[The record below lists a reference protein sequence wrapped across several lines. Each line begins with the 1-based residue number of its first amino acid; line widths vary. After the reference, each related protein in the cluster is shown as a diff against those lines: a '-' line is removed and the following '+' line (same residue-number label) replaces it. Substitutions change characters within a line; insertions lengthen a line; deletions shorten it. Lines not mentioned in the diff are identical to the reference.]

1 MNKNNIITAALIGFI
16 ASIAF
21 ILIQPIFGLS
31 TLTSRHAFA
40 YVKLGE
46 YSEITALVIA
56 WFVHISVS
64 IAYAELSAFIFN
76 INSSLKV
83 NIIQVLFFGWLTTL
97 IATPAN
103 EFVVKLVT
111 TQQFPDLSSLAG
123 LNMEVGPKL
132 WLHIV
137 FFVFVMIGL
146 LLTKNKTLLKMFN
159 S

>member
-1 MNKNNIITAALIGFI
+1 MNKSSIITAAIIGLI
-16 ASIAF
+16 ASIIF
-21 ILIQPIFGLS
+21 ILVQPIFGLS

-40 YVKLGE
+40 YVTLGE
-46 YSEITALVIA
+46 YSELAALMIA

-64 IAYAELSAFIFN
+64 IAYSELSSIIFN
-76 INSSLKV
+76 LNSSLKINV
-83 NIIQVLFFGWLTTL
+83 IQVLFFGWLTTL

-111 TQQFPDLSSLAG
+111 TQKLPDLSSLAG
-123 LNMEVGPKL
+123 VNMEIGPKF

-146 LLTKNKTLLKMFN
+146 LLTKNKTILKILN
-159 S
+159 R

>member
-1 MNKNNIITAALIGFI
+1 MNKSRIINAALIGLI
-16 ASIAF
+16 ASIIF

-31 TLTSRHAFA
+31 TLTSRHASA
-40 YVKLGE
+40 YVKFGQ
-46 YSEITALVIA
+46 YSEFTAMLIA

-64 IAYAELSAFIFN
+64 IAYAQLSAFIFT
-76 INSSLKV
+76 INHSLKV
-83 NIIQVLFFGWLTTL
+83 NAVQVVFFGWLTTL

-111 TQQFPDLSSLAG
+111 TRSFPALDSLSG

-146 LLTKNKTLLKMFN
+146 VMTKDKFFNKHN
-159 S
+159 

>member
-1 MNKNNIITAALIGFI
+1 MNKNSIITAALIGFT
-16 ASIAF
+16 ASIIF
-21 ILIQPIFGLS
+21 ILVQPLFGLS
-31 TLTSRHAFA
+31 TLTSRHALA

-46 YSEITALVIA
+46 YSELTAMLIA

-64 IAYAELSAFIFN
+64 IAYAQL
-76 INSSLKV
+76 SSLIFTINHSLKINV
-83 NIIQVLFFGWLTTL
+83 IQVVFFGWLTTL

-111 TQQFPDLSSLAG
+111 TGTFPALSSLSG
-123 LNMEVGPKL
+123 LNMEIGPKF

-146 LLTKNKTLLKMFN
+146 VLTKDKVIFKTN
-159 S
+159 D